1 MSTMLRDN
9 NFLGRKSVHT
19 LILTLIFVFFTSC
32 SNIGIFQNGG
42 LVIAVPG
49 SRSASES
56 TIFTV
61 TVADTAGNKQSKN
74 IVAGESA
81 QFDDLVPG
89 PYSISVE
96 GKESDISTM
105 YGVAEVSVAAGKTA
119 TASVSLSTVAHTFEA
134 LQLLIEKGGTVYIG
148 SDIELTAGLQVKGT
162 NVKIVP
168 LKNVVLKNNSTE
180 PLFTVGTS
188 TFSLGGSEYTLTLDG
203 NNQAQHGVK
212 VTEASFFLEK
222 NTVITNCANSGVYIT
237 SADFTMNGGT
247 ITKNT
252 ASSGGGVHVFQG
264 TFIMND
270 GSITAN
276 ELSGGDKNY
285 GGGVYIENCDFT
297 MNGGIISNNTATL
310 GGGMYVLHGTFFM
323 NDGLITE
330 NKLSGGDTS
339 NGGGIYVE
347 NCDLNMNGGSIT
359 NHTEGIQQGGG
370 IWVAETG
377 DFKMIN
383 GTITG
388 NSAEVGGGV
397 YLFGIE
403 NGDKATCTLDGGTI
417 TGNSSTNASG
427 ADIYAEN
434 TTFTNN
440 GATVEDVVIQ
450 E

>member
-1 MSTMLRDN
+1 MNWILRDSH
-9 NFLGRKSVHT
+9 FGKRKSVHT

-32 SNIGIFQNGG
+32 NNIGIFQNGG
-42 LVIAVPG
+42 LVVAVPS

-61 TVADTAGNKQSKN
+61 TVADTAGNKQSKI

-89 PYSISVE
+89 SYSISVE

-105 YGVAEVSVAAGKTA
+105 FGTTGVSVVAGQTA
-119 TASVSLSTVAHTFEA
+119 TASVPLSAVAHTFEA

-148 SDIELTAGLQVKGT
+148 SDIEFTSGLQIKDS

-252 ASSGGGVHVFQG
+252 AVSGGGV
-264 TFIMND
+264 
-270 GSITAN
+270 
-276 ELSGGDKNY
+276 
-285 GGGVYIENCDFT
+285 
-297 MNGGIISNNTATL
+297 
-310 GGGMYVLHGTFFM
+310 YVLHGTFVM
-323 NDGLITE
+323 NNGSITA
-330 NKLSGGDTS
+330 NKLSDDSASSGGA
-339 NGGGIYVE
+339 NKHGGGIYIQ
-347 NCDLNMNGGSIT
+347 NGNFTMNGGSIT

-377 DFKMIN
+377 HFKMVN

-403 NGDKATCTLDGGTI
+403 NGDKATCTLEGGTI

-440 GATVEDVVIQ
+440 GATVEDVLIQ

>member
-1 MSTMLRDN
+1 VNWILRDSH
-9 NFLGRKSVHT
+9 FGKRKSVHT

-32 SNIGIFQNGG
+32 NNIGIFQNAG
-42 LVIAVPG
+42 LVVAVPS

-61 TVADTAGNKQSKN
+61 TVADTAGNKQRKN

-89 PYSISVE
+89 QYSITVE
-96 GKESDISTM
+96 GKESNVSIV
-105 YGVAEVSVAAGKTA
+105 YGSADVSVVAGQTA
-119 TASVSLSTVAHTFEA
+119 TASVPLSAVAHTFES

-237 SADFTMNGGT
+237 SAYFTMNGGT
-247 ITKNT
+247 ITQNT
-252 ASSGGGVHVFQG
+252 AVSGGGVYVLHG
-264 TFIMND
+264 TFVMND

-276 ELSGGDKNY
+276 KLSDDSAISGG
-285 GGGVYIENCDFT
+285 
-297 MNGGIISNNTATL
+297 A
-310 GGGMYVLHGTFFM
+310 
-323 NDGLITE
+323 
-330 NKLSGGDTS
+330 NKH
-339 NGGGIYVE
+339 GGGIYIQ
-347 NCDLNMNGGSIT
+347 NGDFTMNGGSIT

-403 NGDKATCTLDGGTI
+403 NGDKATCTLEGGTI
-417 TGNSSTNASG
+417 TGNSGTNASG

-440 GATVEDVVIQ
+440 GATVEDVLIQ

>member
-1 MSTMLRDN
+1 MNWILRDSH
-9 NFLGRKSVHT
+9 FGKRKSVHT

-32 SNIGIFQNGG
+32 NNIGIFQNGG
-42 LVIAVPG
+42 LVVAVPS

-61 TVADTAGNKQSKN
+61 TVADTAGNKQSKI

-89 PYSISVE
+89 SYSISVE
-96 GKESDISTM
+96 GKESNISIV
-105 YGVAEVSVAAGKTA
+105 YGSADVSVVAGQTA
-119 TASVSLSTVAHTFEA
+119 TASVPLSAVAHTFEA

-148 SDIELTAGLQVKGT
+148 SDIEFTSGLQIKDS

-252 ASSGGGVHVFQG
+252 AVSGGGV
-264 TFIMND
+264 
-270 GSITAN
+270 
-276 ELSGGDKNY
+276 
-285 GGGVYIENCDFT
+285 
-297 MNGGIISNNTATL
+297 
-310 GGGMYVLHGTFFM
+310 YVLHGTFVM
-323 NDGLITE
+323 NNGSITA
-330 NKLSGGDTS
+330 NKLSDDSASSGGA
-339 NGGGIYVE
+339 NKHGGGIYIQ
-347 NCDLNMNGGSIT
+347 NGNFTMNGGSIT

-377 DFKMIN
+377 HFKMVN
-383 GTITG
+383 GTIAG

-440 GATVEDVVIQ
+440 GATVEDVLIQ

>member
-1 MSTMLRDN
+1 MNWILRDSHFGKRN
-9 NFLGRKSVHT
+9 SVHT

-32 SNIGIFQNGG
+32 NNIGIFQNGG
-42 LVIAVPG
+42 LVVAVPS

-61 TVADTAGNKQSKN
+61 TVADTAGNKQSKTV
-74 IVAGESA
+74 VAGESA

-89 PYSISVE
+89 QYSITVE
-96 GKESDISTM
+96 GKESNVSTM
-105 YGVAEVSVAAGKTA
+105 FGAREVSVVAGKT
-119 TASVSLSTVAHTFEA
+119 TGASVSLSTVAHTFEA
-134 LQLLIEKGGTVYIG
+134 LQLLIKKGGTVYIG
-148 SDIELTAGLQVKGT
+148 SDIEFTSGLQIKDS

-168 LKNVVLKNNSTE
+168 LKNVVLKNTSTE
-180 PLFTVGTS
+180 PLFTVETS
-188 TFSLGGSEYTLTLDG
+188 TLTLGGGEYTLTLDG

-252 ASSGGGVHVFQG
+252 AVSGGGV
-264 TFIMND
+264 
-270 GSITAN
+270 
-276 ELSGGDKNY
+276 
-285 GGGVYIENCDFT
+285 
-297 MNGGIISNNTATL
+297 
-310 GGGMYVLHGTFFM
+310 YVLHGTFVM
-323 NDGLITE
+323 NNGSITA
-330 NKLSGGDTS
+330 NKLSDDSASSGGA
-339 NGGGIYVE
+339 NKHGGGIYIQ
-347 NCDLNMNGGSIT
+347 NGDFTMNGGSIT

-370 IWVAETG
+370 IWVAQTG
-377 DFKMIN
+377 DFKMVN

-403 NGDKATCTLDGGTI
+403 NGDKATCTLEGGTI

-440 GATVEDVVIQ
+440 GATVASVYPQ
-450 E
+450 

>member
-1 MSTMLRDN
+1 MNWILRDSH
-9 NFLGRKSVHT
+9 FGKRKSVHT

-32 SNIGIFQNGG
+32 NNIGIFQNGG
-42 LVIAVPG
+42 LVVAVPS
-49 SRSASES
+49 SRSAFES

-61 TVADTAGNKQSKN
+61 TVADTAGNKQSKT

-89 PYSISVE
+89 QYSITVE
-96 GKESDISTM
+96 GKESGISTM
-105 YGVAEVSVAAGKTA
+105 YGATEVSVVAGKTA
-119 TASVSLSTVAHTFEA
+119 GASVPLSTVAHTFEA

-148 SDIELTAGLQVKGT
+148 SDIEFTSGLQIKDS

-168 LKNVVLKNNSTE
+168 LKDVVLTNNSNE

-247 ITKNT
+247 ITQNT
-252 ASSGGGVHVFQG
+252 AVSGGGV
-264 TFIMND
+264 
-270 GSITAN
+270 
-276 ELSGGDKNY
+276 
-285 GGGVYIENCDFT
+285 
-297 MNGGIISNNTATL
+297 
-310 GGGMYVLHGTFFM
+310 YVLHGTFVM
-323 NDGLITE
+323 NNGSITA
-330 NKLSGGDTS
+330 NKLSDDSASSGGA
-339 NGGGIYVE
+339 NKHGGGIYIQ
-347 NCDLNMNGGSIT
+347 NGDFTMNGGSIT

-377 DFKMIN
+377 NFKMVN

-388 NSAEVGGGV
+388 NSAEFGGGV

-403 NGDKATCTLDGGTI
+403 NGDKATCTLEGGII
-417 TGNSSTNASG
+417 TGNSSTNASSG

-440 GATVEDVVIQ
+440 GATVESVYPQ
-450 E
+450 

>member
-1 MSTMLRDN
+1 MSWILRDSH
-9 NFLGRKSVHT
+9 FGKRKSVHT

-32 SNIGIFQNGG
+32 NNIGIFQNGG
-42 LVIAVPG
+42 LVVAVPS

-61 TVADTAGNKQSKN
+61 TVADTAGNKQSKT

-89 PYSISVE
+89 QYSITVE
-96 GKESDISTM
+96 GKESGISTM
-105 YGVAEVSVAAGKTA
+105 FGATEVSVVAGKTA
-119 TASVSLSTVAHTFEA
+119 GASVSLSTVAHTFEA
-134 LQLLIEKGGTVYIG
+134 LQLLIEKGGTVSVG
-148 SDIELTAGLQVKGT
+148 SDIEFTSGLQVKDT
-162 NVKIVP
+162 DVKIVP

-180 PLFTVGTS
+180 PLFTVETS
-188 TFSLGGSEYTLTLDG
+188 SLTLGGGEYTLTLDG

-237 SADFTMNGGT
+237 SANFTMNGGT
-247 ITKNT
+247 ITQNT
-252 ASSGGGVHVFQG
+252 AVSGGGV
-264 TFIMND
+264 
-270 GSITAN
+270 
-276 ELSGGDKNY
+276 
-285 GGGVYIENCDFT
+285 
-297 MNGGIISNNTATL
+297 
-310 GGGMYVLHGTFFM
+310 YVLHGTFVM
-323 NDGLITE
+323 NNGSITA
-330 NKLSGGDTS
+330 NKLSDDSASSGGA
-339 NGGGIYVE
+339 NKHGGGIDIQ
-347 NCDLNMNGGSIT
+347 NGDFTMNGGSIT

-377 DFKMIN
+377 NFKMVN

-403 NGDKATCTLDGGTI
+403 NGDKATCTLEGGTI
-417 TGNSSTNASG
+417 TGNSNTNASG

-440 GATVEDVVIQ
+440 GATVESVYPQ
-450 E
+450 

>member
-1 MSTMLRDN
+1 MRDSH
-9 NFLGRKSVHT
+9 FGKRKSVHT

-32 SNIGIFQNGG
+32 NNIGIFQNAG
-42 LVIAVPG
+42 LVVAVPS

-61 TVADTAGNKQSKN
+61 TVADTAGNKQSKI

-89 PYSISVE
+89 SYSISVE

-105 YGVAEVSVAAGKTA
+105 FGTTGVSVVAGQTA
-119 TASVSLSTVAHTFEA
+119 TASVPLSAVAHTFEA

-148 SDIELTAGLQVKGT
+148 SDIEFTSGLQIKDS

-188 TFSLGGSEYTLTLDG
+188 TLSLGGSEYTLTLDG

-252 ASSGGGVHVFQG
+252 AVSGGGV
-264 TFIMND
+264 
-270 GSITAN
+270 
-276 ELSGGDKNY
+276 
-285 GGGVYIENCDFT
+285 
-297 MNGGIISNNTATL
+297 
-310 GGGMYVLHGTFFM
+310 YVLHGTFVM
-323 NDGLITE
+323 NNGSITA
-330 NKLSGGDTS
+330 NKLSDDSASSGS
-339 NGGGIYVE
+339 ANKHGGGIYIQ
-347 NCDLNMNGGSIT
+347 NGNFTMNGGSIT

-377 DFKMIN
+377 HFKMVN

-403 NGDKATCTLDGGTI
+403 NGDKATCTLEGGTI

-427 ADIYAEN
+427 ADPDIACKPN
-434 TTFTNN
+434 LFILSNN
-440 GATVEDVVIQ
+440 FL
-450 E
+450 

>member
-1 MSTMLRDN
+1 MNWILRDSH
-9 NFLGRKSVHT
+9 FGKRKSVHT

-32 SNIGIFQNGG
+32 NNIGIFQNGG
-42 LVIAVPG
+42 LVVAVPS

-89 PYSISVE
+89 QYSITVE

-105 YGVAEVSVAAGKTA
+105 FGAKEVSVVAGKTA
-119 TASVSLSTVAHTFEA
+119 TASVPLSAVAHTFEA

-188 TFSLGGSEYTLTLDG
+188 TFSLGGGEYTLTLDG
-203 NNQAQHGVK
+203 NGQSAYGVT
-212 VTEASFFLEK
+212 VTEASLFLEK
-222 NTVITNCANSGVYIT
+222 NAVITNCNNSGVYIT
-237 SADFTMNGGT
+237 SADFTMNGG
-247 ITKNT
+247 
-252 ASSGGGVHVFQG
+252 V
-264 TFIMND
+264 
-270 GSITAN
+270 
-276 ELSGGDKNY
+276 
-285 GGGVYIENCDFT
+285 
-297 MNGGIISNNTATL
+297 ISNNTATS
-310 GGGMYVLHGTFFM
+310 GGGVYVFHGKFIM

-330 NKLSGGDTS
+330 NKLSVGDK
-339 NGGGIYVE
+339 NYGGGIYGE
-347 NCDLNMNGGSIT
+347 NCELYMNGGSIT

-370 IWVAETG
+370 IWVAGTG
-377 DFKMIN
+377 KFIMEN
-383 GTITG
+383 GSITG
-388 NSAEVGGGV
+388 NSAEHGGGV
-397 YLFGIE
+397 YLYGVAD
-403 NGDKATCTLDGGTI
+403 GDKATCTLNGGTI
-417 TGNSSTNASG
+417 TGNTSTQG
-427 ADIYAEN
+427 QGGDIYAEN

-440 GATVEDVVIQ
+440 GATVESVYPQ
-450 E
+450 